1 MDANSPNKA
10 RFSYGEQDMSMEVPP
25 KLLGHGTIEDGNPP
39 TIFNGVNC
47 IFLWSRR
54 SLGGTAK
61 KALAAATALHY
72 DQLYEELDM
81 PGGAN
86 KVYRLAK

>member
-10 RFSYGEQDMSMEVPP
+10 RFSYGEQDMSMEIPT
-25 KLLGHGTIEDGNPP
+25 KLLGHGAIEAGDPP

-47 IFLWSRR
+47 IFLWSR

-61 KALAAATALHY
+61 KALAAATTSHY